1 MVLKRILA
9 SSPRLDS
16 CKMPFEG
23 LPYSGIFEEFSVKF
37 LVYYPLYPDFF
48 VLLKRLWIIVPIRRY
63 WTKAERSTMRTEL
76 HTRSMHSC
84 PSGSGNFFVWLF
96 SCLSSV
102 ELSIFKTNN
111 LRIRKGLLPPEIH
124 YVSISY
130 AEASHRCA
138 RRHTKHFLCP
148 YAACAVSMSRQC
160 HIQISKPSKRG

>member
-111 LRIRKGLLPPEIH
+111 LRIRKGLLPPRNSLCINKLRRSVTSLCQAAYEAFFVPVCRLCCF
-124 YVSISY
+124 YVPTMP
-130 AEASHRCA
+130 
-138 RRHTKHFLCP
+138 HTN
-148 YAACAVSMSRQC
+148 Q
-160 HIQISKPSKRG
+160 